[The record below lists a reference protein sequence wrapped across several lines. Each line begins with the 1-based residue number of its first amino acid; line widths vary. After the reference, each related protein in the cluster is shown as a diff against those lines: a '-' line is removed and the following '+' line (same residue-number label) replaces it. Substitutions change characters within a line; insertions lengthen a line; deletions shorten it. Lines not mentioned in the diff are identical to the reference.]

1 MRTMPPSEKRVEAN
15 RRNAQLSTGP
25 ITDDGKRTIRGNAV
39 KHGLAGKGIA
49 LPKEMEAAVAVKVEA
64 FVEALKPT
72 DAVQLGLAHSAA
84 LASTRLAHCQRQD
97 LANLAQRQRHAIKDW
112 DDRREAEVLEAAKSF
127 KDDPAAA
134 VRALSRTAAGC
145 DWLLLRW
152 DTLAMQ
158 VEWRGCPYTEELVAE
173 LCRLMGFH
181 PDDEDGPFYRFRE
194 DAFTCLPAEE
204 RALIE
209 PETLRRNIESARKYP
224 THRHADGRALEAD
237 EAPPSVVAFFTKLVK
252 DKMAALRASR
262 DQLWREVDEPDRRE
276 APERCLVDT
285 SKEGMNLRR
294 YESGFALGLHRD
306 LRELARRQ
314 LLEAARASEAEAA
327 ESLLPPEPFSPWDD
341 ILAAG
346 SRDEATSE
354 GGEARNEATS
364 QPPAPLE
371 PPRLS
376 PWRTFE
382 SVMVAASPPSPDPS
396 GGGWPA

>member
-1 MRTMPPSEKRVEAN
+1 MPPSEKRIEAN

-25 ITDDGKRTIRGNAV
+25 ITDDGKRAIRGNAV

-49 LPKEMEAAVAVKVEA
+49 LPKEMEAEVAARVEA

-72 DAVQLGLAHSAA
+72 DDVQLGLAHSAA
-84 LASTRLAHCQRQD
+84 LASTRLDHCRRQD
-97 LANLAQRQRHAIKDW
+97 FANLAQRQRHAIKDW
-112 DDRREAEVLEAAKSF
+112 DDRREAEVLEIAKSF

-134 VRALSRTAAGC
+134 VRALRRTAAGC

-152 DTLAMQ
+152 DLLAMQ

-181 PDDEDGPFYRFRE
+181 PDDEDGPFYRLRE
-194 DAFTCLPAEE
+194 DAFTCLSAEE

-209 PETLRRNIESARKYP
+209 PETLRRNVESARKYP
-224 THRHADGRALEAD
+224 THRHADGRPLDDD
-237 EAPPSVVAFFTKLVK
+237 EPPPSVVAFFTKLVK
-252 DKMAALRASR
+252 DQMAALKDLR

-294 YESGFALGLHRD
+294 YESGFALTLHRD

-314 LLEAARASEAEAA
+314 LLEAAQASEADPAA
-327 ESLLPPEPFSPWDD
+327 SLLPTEPSDPWAV
-341 ILAAG
+341 LSAAARDEA
-346 SRDEATSE
+346 SSAEAEARDEATSE
-354 GGEARNEATS
+354 
-364 QPPAPLE
+364 PPAPLE

-376 PWRTFE
+376 PWRAFE
-382 SVMVAASPPSPDPS
+382 SVMVAASPPAPDPS

>member
-1 MRTMPPSEKRVEAN
+1 
-15 RRNAQLSTGP
+15 
-25 ITDDGKRTIRGNAV
+25 
-39 KHGLAGKGIA
+39 
-49 LPKEMEAAVAVKVEA
+49 MEAEVAARVEA

-97 LANLAQRQRHAIKDW
+97 LANLAQRQRHAIRDW

-158 VEWRGCPYTEELVAE
+158 VEWRGCPYTEDLVAE

-181 PDDEDGPFYRFRE
+181 PDDEDGPFYRLRE

-209 PETLRRNIESARKYP
+209 PETLRRSVESARKYP

-252 DKMAALRASR
+252 DRMAALKELR
-262 DQLWREVDEPDRRE
+262 DRLWREVDEPDRRE
-276 APERCLVDT
+276 APERCLVDV

-314 LLEAARASEAEAA
+314 LVEASQAPEPGPDP
-327 ESLLPPEPFSPWDD
+327 ESLLPPEPYSPWDR
-341 ILAAG
+341 IAAEA
-346 SRDEATSE
+346 RDEATSVE
-354 GGEARNEATS
+354 SEARNEATS
-364 QPPAPLE
+364 EPPAPPE

-376 PWRTFE
+376 PWRAFE
-382 SVMVAASPPSPDPS
+382 SVMVAASPPSPDPA